1 MSEKNELYFSQQ
13 SVINSQDIT
22 YRCSKCQY
30 IPLINIIKDGDEYK
44 IKTKC
49 RNNHNEILSIQS
61 FLEKNQ
67 NYDLNNIK
75 CSKCNYFRDE
85 FTKFYYCLNCKNFLC
100 NVCKEEHS
108 HSEEII
114 SINQL
119 DSFCTVHNDTIAGFC
134 EEIGNM
140 CLQCKEQFKNKYK
153 MIYLS
158 LISEE
163 KENIINKKLNE
174 DKNFIKN
181 IENEIKN
188 FERKIEKYKKILN
201 DLNYVIEI
209 EKNLFQTYKKEC
221 NNNLCYE
228 IIQNI
233 ENCLNF
239 KIKFEIKIVDS
250 YNAIKTPY
258 PQEIHTLNPLNL
270 CKCGNILSYHD
281 KKCSII
287 TLNLPKEE
295 KNIEYK
301 SNIFYIPLYDI
312 PNPYKIS
319 IPKIHKI
326 KEIKKLLLFSNQI
339 NITSSDLNFFLI
351 KKNEFK
357 RILLENEIFQQ
368 HVFVYPSNKTL
379 RESKFYPLNVI
390 FEKPSIYPRFLLL
403 KNKLSFQNFLIQ
415 IFFYIRKYIII
426 PSSQKEFEKL
436 QNELRNMNSF
446 LNKFSFLKREFLKY
460 LKNNNIPFSLYIENN
475 LKDDRFFLWNSNKLG
490 NGMLKIK
497 ELSDPIDD
505 IIKSLDNNYKIYVKF
520 YKNSEYYNYQ
530 IELDNCEKIHIQQN
544 IIYKSLDFNSSK
556 KIVLCPQCHL
566 NCQFKFNKILSDYYI
581 FVFDTENISFE
592 NFTLYLENNEEEF
605 VLYEKEDY
613 NNIKSQ
619 LVLFGNELK
628 KVEEFIDKNRNK
640 ILFFKKKDK
649 KDINFLDLIEN

>member
-1 MSEKNELYFSQQ
+1 MTEVNGVEFSQ
-13 SVINSQDIT
+13 SSIIKSQDIT
-22 YRCSKCQY
+22 YRCNQCHY

-67 NYDLNNIK
+67 NYNINNIK
-75 CSKCNYFRDE
+75 CSKCNYFRDQNPM
-85 FTKFYYCLNCKNFLC
+85 FYYCLNCKDFLC
-100 NVCKEEHS
+100 NSCKEEHS
-108 HSEEII
+108 HSEETI
-114 SINQL
+114 SINEL

-140 CLQCKEQFKNKYK
+140 CLVCKEQFKNKYK
-153 MIYLS
+153 MKYLS
-158 LISEE
+158 LFSKE
-163 KENIINKKLNE
+163 KENIINNKINK
-174 DKNFIKN
+174 DKNIIKN

-201 DLNYVIEI
+201 DLNYIIEI
-209 EKNLFQTYKKEC
+209 ENNLYNTYKKEC

-250 YNAIKTPY
+250 DNAIKTVY
-258 PQEIHTLNPLNL
+258 PQNIHTLKPLNL
-270 CKCGNILSYHD
+270 CKCGNILSYQD

-295 KNIEYK
+295 KNIDYK
-301 SNIFYIPLYDI
+301 YTIFYDPLYDI
-312 PNPYKIS
+312 PFLFKIY
-319 IPKIHKI
+319 IPKILEI

-339 NITSSDLNFFLI
+339 NITSNDLNYFLI
-351 KKNEFK
+351 NNKKFK
-357 RILLENEIFQQ
+357 RIIFENEKFQNN
-368 HVFVYPSNKTL
+368 VFVSPSNKTL
-379 RESKFYPLNVI
+379 RESKFYSLNII
-390 FEKPSIYPRFLLL
+390 FEEPSIYPRFLLL

-436 QNELRNMNSF
+436 QNELRNINSF
-446 LNKFSFLKREFLKY
+446 FNIFSFLKREFLKY
-460 LKNNNIPFSLYIENN
+460 LKNKNIPFSLYIENN
-475 LKDDRFFLWNSNKLG
+475 LNDRFFLWNSNKLG
-490 NGMLKIK
+490 NGMLNIN
-497 ELSDPIDD
+497 ELSAPIDD
-505 IIKSLDNNYKIYVKF
+505 VIKLLDDNYKIYVEF
-520 YKNSEYYNYQ
+520 YNNSEYFNKQ
-530 IELDNCEKIHIQQN
+530 IILNDFKTIHLEPN
-544 IIYKSLDFNSSK
+544 IIFKSLDFNSSK
-556 KIVLCPQCHL
+556 KIVLCPQCHSIS
-566 NCQFKFNKILSDYYI
+566 QFKFNKILSDYYF

-592 NFTLYLENNEEEF
+592 NFNLYLENNEEEF

-619 LVLFGNELK
+619 LVFLFENELE
-628 KVEEFIDKNRNK
+628 KVEEFIDKNRKK

-649 KDINFLDLIEN
+649 KDIKFLDLIEN

>member
-67 NYDLNNIK
+67 NYNINNIK
-75 CSKCNYFRDE
+75 CSKCNYFRDQNPM
-85 FTKFYYCLNCKNFLC
+85 FYYCLNCKDFLC
-100 NVCKEEHS
+100 NSCKEEHS
-108 HSEEII
+108 HSEETI
-114 SINQL
+114 SINEL

-140 CLQCKEQFKNKYK
+140 CLVCKEQFKNKYK
-153 MIYLS
+153 MKYLS
-158 LISEE
+158 LFSKE
-163 KENIINKKLNE
+163 KENIINNKINK
-174 DKNFIKN
+174 DKNIIKN

-201 DLNYVIEI
+201 DLNYIIEI
-209 EKNLFQTYKKEC
+209 ENNLYNTYKKEC

-250 YNAIKTPY
+250 DNAIKTVY
-258 PQEIHTLNPLNL
+258 PQNIHTLKPLNL

-295 KNIEYK
+295 KNIDYK
-301 SNIFYIPLYDI
+301 YTIFYDPLYDI
-312 PNPYKIS
+312 PFLYKIY
-319 IPKIHKI
+319 IPKILEI

-339 NITSSDLNFFLI
+339 NITSNDLNYFLI
-351 KKNEFK
+351 NNKKFK
-357 RILLENEIFQQ
+357 RIIFENEKFQNN
-368 HVFVYPSNKTL
+368 VFVSPSNKTL
-379 RESKFYPLNVI
+379 RESKFYSLNII
-390 FEKPSIYPRFLLL
+390 FEEPSIYPRFLLL

-436 QNELRNMNSF
+436 QNELRNINSF
-446 LNKFSFLKREFLKY
+446 FNIFSFLKREFLKY
-460 LKNNNIPFSLYIENN
+460 LKNKNIPFSLYIENN
-475 LKDDRFFLWNSNKLG
+475 LNDRFFLWNSNKLG
-490 NGMLKIK
+490 NGMLNIN
-497 ELSDPIDD
+497 ELSAPIDD
-505 IIKSLDNNYKIYVKF
+505 VIKLLDDNYKIYVEF
-520 YKNSEYYNYQ
+520 YNNSEYFNKQ
-530 IELDNCEKIHIQQN
+530 IILNDFKTIHLEPN
-544 IIYKSLDFNSSK
+544 IIFKSLDFNSSK
-556 KIVLCPQCHL
+556 KIVLCPQCHSIS
-566 NCQFKFNKILSDYYI
+566 QFKFNKILSDYYF

-592 NFTLYLENNEEEF
+592 NFNLYLENNEEEF

-619 LVLFGNELK
+619 LVFLFENELE
-628 KVEEFIDKNRNK
+628 KVEEFIDKNRKK

-649 KDINFLDLIEN
+649 KDIKFLDLIEN

>member
-1 MSEKNELYFSQQ
+1 MNELYFSQQ
-13 SVINSQDIT
+13 SVINPQDIT

-67 NYDLNNIK
+67 NYNINNIK
-75 CSKCNYFRDE
+75 CSKCNYFRDQNPM
-85 FTKFYYCLNCKNFLC
+85 FYYCLNCKDFLC
-100 NVCKEEHS
+100 NSCKEEHS
-108 HSEEII
+108 HSEETI
-114 SINQL
+114 SINEL

-140 CLQCKEQFKNKYK
+140 CLVCKEQFKNKYK
-153 MIYLS
+153 MKYLS
-158 LISEE
+158 LFSKE
-163 KENIINKKLNE
+163 KENIINNKINK
-174 DKNFIKN
+174 DKNIIKN

-201 DLNYVIEI
+201 DLNYIIEI
-209 EKNLFQTYKKEC
+209 ENNLYNTYKKEC

-239 KIKFEIKIVDS
+239 KIKFEIKIVDG
-250 YNAIKTPY
+250 YNAIKTVY
-258 PQEIHTLNPLNL
+258 PQNIHTLKPLNL

-295 KNIEYK
+295 KNIDYK
-301 SNIFYIPLYDI
+301 YTIFYDPLYDI
-312 PNPYKIS
+312 PFLYKIY
-319 IPKIHKI
+319 IPKILEI

-339 NITSSDLNFFLI
+339 NITSNDLNYFLI
-351 KKNEFK
+351 NNKKFK
-357 RILLENEIFQQ
+357 RIIFENEKFQNN
-368 HVFVYPSNKTL
+368 VFVSPSNKTL
-379 RESKFYPLNVI
+379 RESKFYSLNII
-390 FEKPSIYPRFLLL
+390 FEEPSIYPRFLLL

-436 QNELRNMNSF
+436 QNELRNINSF
-446 LNKFSFLKREFLKY
+446 FNIFSFLKREFLKY
-460 LKNNNIPFSLYIENN
+460 LKNKNIPFSLYIENN
-475 LKDDRFFLWNSNKLG
+475 LNDRFFLWNSNKLG
-490 NGMLKIK
+490 NGMLNIN
-497 ELSDPIDD
+497 ELSAPIDD
-505 IIKSLDNNYKIYVKF
+505 VIKLLDDNYKIYVEF
-520 YKNSEYYNYQ
+520 YNNSEYFNKQ
-530 IELDNCEKIHIQQN
+530 IILNDFKTIHLEPN
-544 IIYKSLDFNSSK
+544 IIFKSLDFNSSK
-556 KIVLCPQCHL
+556 KIVLCPQCHSIS
-566 NCQFKFNKILSDYYI
+566 QFKFNKILSDYYF

-592 NFTLYLENNEEEF
+592 NFNLYLENNEEEF

-619 LVLFGNELK
+619 LVFLFENELE
-628 KVEEFIDKNRNK
+628 KVEEFIDKNRKK

-649 KDINFLDLIEN
+649 KDIKFLDLIEN